1 MSVLLQD
8 YAIHVLA
15 RETAKRVKQFYEN
28 PENVRKFEE
37 WYLKTYGVPYTKKV
51 KQA

>member
-1 MSVLLQD
+1 VSVSYSFHILPRE
-8 YAIHVLA
+8 VA
-15 RETAKRVKQFYEN
+15 RKVKQFYEN
-28 PENVRKFEE
+28 SENVRKFEE